1 MYTNCTHT
9 LTEKEVKAQDKEDVI
24 LYEEEG
30 VIKEAKLKDLEKEEE
45 ELQEEFQKGSEEST
59 SVSDPSSSSPFP
71 SSSEGEE
78 DPKDREERKR
88 QDDDF
93 AQEPV
98 LPAITPSKPAAASKN
113 IQENESF
120 AWVGPYYM
128 PKSGAPTVS
137 LRSELNRED
146 AIEVLPN
153 DAEDAM
159 ELLKKQEKMD
169 RLVAEAAQLE
179 EDRDARRLLHRSDSQ
194 MSNTLSQIADA
205 SVAVRN
211 SASISRGEVDYSRIV
226 EISSDFTFEQF
237 QKAVAAGPPKCFAN
251 TCNCDACIH
260 YKVATAY
267 AANPAKMANLLT
279 RYNKVPGFS
288 VNVVAQPSLDVAAE
302 KKRKEEE
309 LVEPESIRMG
319 KKAKRLLEMLK
330 EKNAI
335 SIDPNADFMDMAKY
349 PWRIHGVIG
358 ETHRPPMRA
367 ITTSPKVKFGPN
379 VEKAINQHLD
389 ENMLSLINGGQLE
402 AAHLVIIPTQD
413 FQKIDEKA
421 RLKAFGDVPLY
432 WKMIYDLLDED
443 ESIIFGWVN
452 MEVHPATRNK
462 RKKGQ
467 SDAQKEVQEEQ
478 EREEAAARGEDKG
491 DQGAEELEEIP
502 NDLNDQEKN
511 RIIAANAVKVAARD
525 RQKKAKLAEKIIE
538 AIKALDVLLVPLLD
552 KQSKG
557 ESMSEAEKDRMKDLM
572 KQRKK
577 YEKARPNVL
586 AGFPHYDIFVVRK
599 KTLVTSGVA
608 SDKQRTVS
616 TFVHMVKRLRAKGV
630 NDMVLQKIY
639 KKRGGGKKG
648 KTDSSMQNDLTYTSR
663 YVLIGHN
670 CSTAIENM
678 KAAGYNIDE
687 IRGVAWQYYRSDSP
701 YVSENWHKNFRN
713 MMVKLQEY
721 DAISLSDEISTWK
734 IEEAMPLRD
743 DDPGDEELLIERVIR
758 YMERHGYYLYGEK
771 CIVKKVEGSQK
782 SGEVVYED
790 MDEFVRHLTTV
801 DGLKKDIFK
810 KLNMFDAR
818 NIRKIGGIPRAEFN
832 FEIVEL
838 GRDHGHYF
846 VMLAK
851 PPDQWPKLLKES
863 GGFLSKRRVYT
874 IPGKPDG
881 LAIDVLREW
890 FPDIDKQFISFYDLD
905 MTMEEMKKPPE
916 NWLKAMGRYFSS
928 KDEKQYTVEQE
939 KMAAA
944 KKEMDLLENEVRQ
957 LQKTTATKKKLS
969 KDGKNIIDK
978 GRSAWDIEV
987 SLKTKLEALEVAKK
1001 AYWNVDKWSAQR
1013 EGDFF
1018 WSCMKLL
1025 YLPAHRQKSLFLIG
1039 QTAAGKTI
1047 ALCWVFGETNATEVD
1062 GGIPFA
1068 RGLYNPINVCVFGG
1082 NFAMGDIIKG
1092 VTRMCIINEMTPT
1105 RARVSELLT
1114 FLEHGQVESEGK
1126 YSHRKH
1132 GHAGFSK
1139 AFTGNTPFA
1148 IKNYPVQTKALRDRF
1163 DEYYMDKTLEDK
1175 ERDPAME
1182 AKVRKEKFNIVHYLV
1197 TRQWATYYANWW
1209 KINPPSCA
1217 SGIIVL
1223 PK

>member
-1 MYTNCTHT
+1 M
-9 LTEKEVKAQDKEDVI
+9 
-24 LYEEEG
+24 LYEEGG
-30 VIKEAKLKDLEKEEE
+30 VVKKATLAELEKEEE
-45 ELQEEFQKGSEEST
+45 ELQAEFIKGSDESST
-59 SVSDPSSSSPFP
+59 SSDPSSSSA
-71 SSSEGEE
+71 SSESGE
-78 DPKDREERKR
+78 PRDREERKR
-88 QDDDF
+88 QDDEF
-93 AQEPV
+93 APPEKDLEAEPPV
-98 LPAITPSKPAAASKN
+98 LPNVTPSKAN
-113 IQENESF
+113 IAENTSF
-120 AWVGPYYM
+120 GWVGPYFM
-128 PKSGAPTVS
+128 PKSGNPTVS
-137 LRSELNRED
+137 LRSELERED
-146 AIEVLPN
+146 TIDVLPD
-153 DAEDAM
+153 DAIDAAEM
-159 ELLKKQEKMD
+159 LKKQVAAD

-179 EDRDARRLLHRSDSQ
+179 SDRDARRLLRQSDSN
-194 MSNTLSQIADA
+194 MSNTLSQVADA
-205 SVAVRN
+205 SIAVAN
-211 SASISRGEVDYSRIV
+211 SAAVSRGEIDYSRIV
-226 EISSDFTFEQF
+226 DITSEFTFEQF
-237 QKAVAAGPPKCFAN
+237 QKAVAAGPPNCFKN
-251 TCNCDACIH
+251 QCNCDACIH

-267 AANPAKMANLLT
+267 AASPAKMAKLLSRFT
-279 RYNKVPGFS
+279 GVTGFS

-309 LVEPESIRMG
+309 IVEPESIRMG

-335 SIDPNADFMDMAKY
+335 SIDPNADFMDMEKY
-349 PWRIHGVIG
+349 PWRIHGVID
-358 ETHRPPMRA
+358 EKHRPPMRP

-379 VEKAINQHLD
+379 VEKMINQHLD

-421 RLKAFGDVPLY
+421 RLKAFGDVPIY

-443 ESIIFGWVN
+443 ESIIFAWVN

-467 SDAQKEVQEEQ
+467 SEAQKEVQEEQ
-478 EREEAAARGEDKG
+478 EREEAAVRGEDNG
-491 DQGAEELEEIP
+491 DRGAEELEEIP
-502 NDLNDQEKN
+502 DDLDEQEKN
-511 RIIAANAVKVAARD
+511 RRRTANAVKEAARD
-525 RQKKAKLAEKIIE
+525 RTKKAKLAEKIIE
-538 AIKALDVLLVPLLD
+538 AIKAIDVLLVPLLD

-557 ESMSEAEKDRMKDLM
+557 ESMSEYEKDNLKDLL

-639 KKRGGGKKG
+639 KKRGGGKKA

-701 YVSENWHKNFRN
+701 YVSANWHTNFRN
-713 MMVKLQEY
+713 MMVKLREY
-721 DAISLSDEISTWK
+721 DAINLSDEIVEWK
-734 IEEAMPLRD
+734 IQEAMPLRD
-743 DDPGDEELLIERVIR
+743 DDPGDEELMIERVIR

-771 CIVKKVEGSQK
+771 CIVKKVDGSQK
-782 SGEVVYED
+782 AGQVVYED

-810 KLNMFDAR
+810 KMNMFDAR

-832 FEIVEL
+832 FEIIEI
-838 GRDHGHYF
+838 GRDDGHYF

-851 PPDQWPKLLKES
+851 PPDQWPKLLQET
-863 GGFLSKRRVYT
+863 GGFLSKKRVYH

-881 LAIDVLREW
+881 LVIDVLREW
-890 FPDIDKQFISFYDLD
+890 FPDIDKQFISFYDAE
-905 MTMEEMKKPPE
+905 MTMEKMRELPV

-928 KDEKQYTVEQE
+928 KDEKTYVIEQE
-939 KMAAA
+939 KMAEA
-944 KKEMDLLENEVRQ
+944 KKEVDV
-957 LQKTTATKKKLS
+957 LQSQIDKLKHTSATKPKVS
-969 KDGKNIIDK
+969 KDGRVLMSGKTSWEIQY
-978 GRSAWDIEV
+978 E
-987 SLKTKLEALEVAKK
+987 LKTKLEQLEVANK
-1001 AYWNVDKWSAQR
+1001 AYWKVYKWSAQK

-1018 WSCMKLL
+1018 SSCLKLL
-1025 YLPAHRQKSLFLIG
+1025 FPPPHRQKSIFLIG
-1039 QTAAGKTI
+1039 EAAAGKTI
-1047 ALCWVFGETNATEVD
+1047 ALCWVFGETQQTQVD
-1062 GGIPFA
+1062 SGIPYA
-1068 RGLYNPINVCVFGG
+1068 RGLFDKANVATFGG
-1082 NFAMGDIIKG
+1082 TFAMGNIVKG
-1092 VTRMCIINEMTPT
+1092 VTRMCVIQELTPT
-1105 RARVSELLT
+1105 RAKVADLLT
-1114 FLEHGQVESEGK
+1114 FMEHGQVEAEEK
-1126 YSHRKH
+1126 YGLRKH

-1139 AFTGNTPFA
+1139 CFTGNKPMKINNDPA
-1148 IKNYPVQTKALRDRF
+1148 VTKALRDRF
-1163 DEYYMDKTLEDK
+1163 DEYYMDNTLEDK

-1182 AKVRKEKFNIVHYLV
+1182 SKVRREKFNIVHYLV

-1209 KINPPSCA
+1209 KAQKKN
-1217 SGIIVL
+1217 
-1223 PK
+1223 